1 MCKDGT
7 GGDARIEA
15 MVDITRT
22 LVAEVKSIQRRIR
35 DYSVLTRYIAYTFSG
50 SLVPVIGA
58 AWYIISLQIEYKA
71 VNSRFSINDD
81 ISKAN
86 QLLRSQIDA
95 ELDRLAPLL
104 KDGGCSCDCGTL
116 GRRKRNRCH
125 ER

>member
-1 MCKDGT
+1 MSKDGT
-7 GGDARIEA
+7 EGDARIEA

-22 LVAEVKSIQRRIR
+22 LVADVRSIQRRIR
-35 DYSVLTRYIAYTFSG
+35 DYSVLTRYIAYAFGG

-71 VNSRFSINDD
+71 VSSRFSINDD

-86 QLLRSQIDA
+86 QLLRSQIDT
-95 ELDRLAPLL
+95 ELDRLAHLI
-104 KDGGCSCDCGTL
+104 KDCRCDSGTPE
-116 GRRKRNRCH
+116 RRRRNCCH